1 MRMLTII
8 RLKKGDTINRIAESY
23 GVGVDEIRSWNDLNS
38 NKIVAGKTLKIFS
51 NKGPHNPKR
60 IDKVAEN
67 KNGNKSGEVV
77 YYEIKNGDTIG
88 QIAEKFHVSVVNL
101 RSWNDISG
109 NKIIAGKTLVLYPG
123 STSPTK
129 KLVTSNTAGEKYHT
143 ISKGETISQIA
154 EKYNVAI
161 SDIKKWNDIDDTK
174 IIAGQRLVIKKSE
187 LNDSVHIVARGESL
201 YSIAR
206 QYNTSVQQLKILN
219 NLSDSKIT
227 IGQKL
232 KVS

>member
-1 MRMLTII
+1 
-8 RLKKGDTINRIAESY
+8 
-23 GVGVDEIRSWNDLNS
+23 
-38 NKIVAGKTLKIFS
+38 
-51 NKGPHNPKR
+51 
-60 IDKVAEN
+60 
-67 KNGNKSGEVV
+67 
-77 YYEIKNGDTIG
+77 
-88 QIAEKFHVSVVNL
+88 L

-109 NKIIAGKTLVLYPG
+109 NKIVAGKTLVLYPG
-123 STSPTK
+123 SSSPKK
-129 KLVTSNTAGEKYHT
+129 KLVTSTSGEKYHT
-143 ISKGETISQIA
+143 ISRGETISQIA

-161 SDIKKWNDIDDTK
+161 SDIRKWNDIDDTK
-174 IIAGQRLVIKKSE
+174 IIAGQRLVIKQSE
-187 LNDSVHIVARGESL
+187 QNNGVHIVARGESL